1 MPFIGWIQP
10 ASSCEQMADSLK
22 HRLVFAL
29 LLPGPSF
36 SQTISSQHPE
46 EFHGTV
52 ARQVEMKYL
61 LFIPEGYN
69 TDRKWPLIMYLHGGS
84 RRGNDIEK
92 LREPGYGLPA
102 IVEKNAI

>member
-1 MPFIGWIQP
+1 
-10 ASSCEQMADSLK
+10 MADSLK